1 MISDSN
7 INTYSSEAENKAHIN
22 VSITYSSEKNKEN
35 ANSRARITERLLD
48 ILNKYSKDA

>member
-7 INTYSSEAENKAHIN
+7 INIYSSEADNKAHIN
-22 VSITYSSEKNKEN
+22 VSVKYSSEKDKDN
-35 ANSRARITERLLD
+35 AISRAMVTERLLD